1 MALLVNFNRNDRAVS
16 MGRLGGG
23 RSYTTVKKVFARFQ
37 VSKYVYAKRFKQHP
51 FDPILLNRTT
61 GYCHETFIKHC
72 LCFKVFHLHHRVR
85 KRLTVKVFLARNMNI
100 EILTRHEISF
110 KKLLEIAFRKK
121 MAKAIE
127 KLRQLLAAQGVQL
140 SLYAKSSSNQELYKI
155 Y

>member
-1 MALLVNFNRNDRAVS
+1 
-16 MGRLGGG
+16 MGRLGGWG

-37 VSKYVYAKRFKQHP
+37 VSKYVYVKGFKQHA

-121 MAKAIE
+121 NGKSYREIE
-127 KLRQLLAAQGVQL
+127 TIVGCSRSAAFPLCKKFFKSRTVQDLLRVGRGE
-140 SLYAKSSSNQELYKI
+140 KFTKI
-155 Y
+155 F